1 MIYKFRIWV
10 YKPVTTEI
18 FVDAN
23 SDDHAKEIVNKLD
36 SDTFNWQECQI
47 TPDRVTYEVI
57 KSDENS

>member
-36 SDTFNWQECQI
+36 SDTFNWQECHI